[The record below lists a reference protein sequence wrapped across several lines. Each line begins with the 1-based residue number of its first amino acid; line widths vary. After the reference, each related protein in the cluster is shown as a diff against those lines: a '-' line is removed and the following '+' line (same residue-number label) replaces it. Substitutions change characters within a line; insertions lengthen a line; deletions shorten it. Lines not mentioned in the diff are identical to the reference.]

1 MASSFTTNIGIE
13 RPALGDYVNT
23 WSTPV
28 NADWTLIDQAL
39 GSTTAITGLT
49 NADTTLTVAQSAYF
63 LFVVSGTLTGNVKI
77 IFPATIGG
85 RKVICNNCT
94 GAFTLTICNGAG
106 DTGVVVPQSVTT
118 AILLNASAA
127 ALDATASYAN
137 LPQLAANT
145 VVGNAGGSPAT
156 AAALTKT
163 QLTTLINA
171 FTSSLSGAVPASSGG
186 LLNFLRADGTFAPL
200 ASSLTSPMPQGRLTL
215 ISGTP
220 VLSTSSGAGVSTIY
234 YTPYLGQL
242 GPNWNGTNFI
252 PAIIPELS
260 LSISGL
266 AAGSVYDVFYWN
278 NSGTMT
284 LVCGPAWT
292 NATTRSAGTAV
303 ARVQGILV
311 NSVSISGGPSAG
323 YGIYIGTIATDA
335 GGATVTFNPQPASAA
350 GGPTNGAW
358 VGLWNQYNRVNLC
371 ASEQDSTSSWAY
383 AVATW
388 RAANGSSNNRITFVS
403 GQAEDCVST
412 FYQNTMNA
420 SNAQGFIGLYLDAT
434 NGSSSSAEAQINGVG
449 LVPGFVSLSIS
460 PQIGRHFI
468 QATEIATANS
478 VTYYGGTLMN
488 LSAQLR
494 Y

>member
-1 MASSFTTNIGIE
+1 M
-13 RPALGDYVNT
+13 
-23 WSTPV
+23 
-28 NADWTLIDQAL
+28 
-39 GSTTAITGLT
+39 
-49 NADTTLTVAQSAYF
+49 
-63 LFVVSGTLTGNVKI
+63 
-77 IFPATIGG
+77 
-85 RKVICNNCT
+85 
-94 GAFTLTICNGAG
+94 
-106 DTGVVVPQSVTT
+106 TT

-186 LLNFLRADGTFAPL
+186 ILNFLRADGTFAPL

-358 VGLWNQYNRVNLC
+358 VGLWNQYNSVGISV
-371 ASEQDSTSSWAY
+371 AEQDSKVSWSPTASWGP
-383 AVATW
+383 ADAST
-388 RAANGSSNNRITFVS
+388 NNRITFVT
-403 GQAEDCVST
+403 GQAQDGISATYFVQLFALNFPNYGYAGIGFDST
-412 FYQNTMNA
+412 TTPSVVGTVQSGSGGSGANA
-420 SNAQGFIGLYLDAT
+420 TISFN
-434 NGSSSSAEAQINGVG
+434 
-449 LVPGFVSLSIS
+449 LSIL
-460 PQIGRHFI
+460 PQLGKHYI
-468 QATEIATANS
+468 QALEIASSGAPIF
-478 VTYYGGTLMN
+478 YGGSGGMQ